1 MGEQAS
7 DPTYIGFSC
16 IAEQYQRKVRIANKL
31 LAPDL
36 NKSQMYP
43 EQKIPNWM
51 VARDVFSAVCLTAV
65 KASRKLN

>member
-1 MGEQAS
+1 MGEQAN

-43 EQKIPNWM
+43 EQKKSQIGWLQEM
-51 VARDVFSAVCLTAV
+51 CFLQFVLQL
-65 KASRKLN
+65 SRLHVN

>member
-1 MGEQAS
+1 MGEQAN

-36 NKSQMYP
+36 NKSQSKKS
-43 EQKIPNWM
+43 QIGWF
-51 VARDVFSAVCLTAV
+51 ARCVLCSLSYSCQGFT
-65 KASRKLN
+65 

>member
-1 MGEQAS
+1 MGEQAN

-43 EQKIPNWM
+43 EQKSQIGWLQEM
-51 VARDVFSAVCLTAV
+51 CFLQFVLQL
-65 KASRKLN
+65 SRLHVN